1 MSRSPK
7 CVKSSSAVRL
17 ETSPPPPPV
26 LAMRPPLQQSP
37 PFAEVGRC
45 PLPSPAEF
53 LLQLSLSS
61 PLSPCYLFFLFLP
74 RLGANRQQT
83 QTATATA
90 TATEAK
96 VVEERGRKK
105 GRHGKAAAAASS
117 PLLAPHHHASFSS
130 LPLLLLFTVPVVAG
144 Q

>member
-26 LAMRPPLQQSP
+26 LAMRPPVQQFP
-37 PFAEVGRC
+37 LFAEVGRC
-45 PLPSPAEF
+45 PLPSPPEF

-90 TATEAK
+90 TEAK

-105 GRHGKAAAAASS
+105 GRHGKAAAASS
-117 PLLAPHHHASFSS
+117 PPLLAPHHHASFSS